1 MKFFENGAAR
11 PLFENGAARPLFENG
26 AARPPVPPRAGTRRP
41 ISLLF
46 LVGVLAGCSSSNP
59 NPGGPT
65 TSASVAYTAIGASD
79 AVGYGSSVP
88 CANPPL
94 IAVPTCPG
102 GTGYVPDLR
111 NLLIEAGDTVTL
123 NDLGIS
129 GAVIGPDI
137 LATSN
142 KYGALGSADA
152 CQPRSSSDAYPAD
165 FIDAELPQLTGKE
178 TLITIFAGGND
189 TNGIAN
195 AAACMSAAGAS
206 TLQLDAFVVA
216 EIAAFGN
223 DFQKLVSA
231 VHAKS
236 PSARIVIANLPNF
249 ALIPVGLQQTTAGQQ
264 LLAALSTGFDLD
276 VIDKAAALG
285 YPVVDLL
292 CNPQSYV
299 STNFYTDGFHPD
311 DAGYAD
317 FARVFYAQITAATPA
332 QPSTTCSYASAQAHL
347 TSRPDRPF
355 SDFSRPH

>member
-1 MKFFENGAAR
+1 
-11 PLFENGAARPLFENG
+11 
-26 AARPPVPPRAGTRRP
+26 V
-41 ISLLF
+41 
-46 LVGVLAGCSSSNP
+46 V
-59 NPGGPT
+59 
-65 TSASVAYTAIGASD
+65 YTAIGASD
-79 AVGYGSSVP
+79 AVGYGASVP

-111 NLLIEAGDTVTL
+111 NILVKGGDTVTL

-129 GAVIGPDI
+129 GAVIGADI

-152 CQPRSSSDAYPAD
+152 CQPRSAADAYPAD

-292 CNPQSYV
+292 CDSESYV
-299 STNFYTDGFHPD
+299 ATNFYTDGFHPD
-311 DAGYAD
+311 DAGYTA
-317 FARVFYAQITAATPA
+317 FARAFFAQITAITPA

-347 TSRPDRPF
+347 MSRPDRPF
-355 SDFSRPH
+355 SDFTRPH